1 MPYHHISNF
10 NTPEAATA
18 EARRL
23 NKRTGVS
30 IQGFRT
36 VLGKYKPGSTKSEM
50 DRAQE
55 ADKKLTD
62 MRDGNI
68 VTRIGENVVMEE
80 PNYYHKMGWFSAKD
94 GSTHDALPHEK
105 YHADILKRKNL
116 DVNKHRLVRYW
127 TNKKDGSF
135 GVDWGSA
142 NHKKPL
148 SATELRKIQGFIRN
162 HPHASKKVEVH
173 PSMKHDNSTSMVH
186 DNAGEAIRHI
196 SKIIAHRMT
205 RDEEV
210 GLYSNST
217 PINQNR
223 GNWNIDKDYIVS
235 ESVPSLRDVK
245 NMTEET
251 QPLSRLAELKSF
263 TKRFGWNL
271 KMTNI
276 RDEMI
281 FSKNGMD
288 LFILPEPEMLKSYN
302 SGLKGY
308 LSGPV
313 KSIWY
318 QWKLVVGDKNHY
330 GLTAIEL
337 KNTINSIVR

>member
-1 MPYHHISNF
+1 
-10 NTPEAATA
+10 
-18 EARRL
+18 
-23 NKRTGVS
+23 
-30 IQGFRT
+30 
-36 VLGKYKPGSTKSEM
+36 
-50 DRAQE
+50 
-55 ADKKLTD
+55 
-62 MRDGNI
+62 
-68 VTRIGENVVMEE
+68 
-80 PNYYHKMGWFSAKD
+80 
-94 GSTHDALPHEK
+94 
-105 YHADILKRKNL
+105 
-116 DVNKHRLVRYW
+116 
-127 TNKKDGSF
+127 
-135 GVDWGSA
+135 
-142 NHKKPL
+142 
-148 SATELRKIQGFIRN
+148 
-162 HPHASKKVEVH
+162 
-173 PSMKHDNSTSMVH
+173 
-186 DNAGEAIRHI
+186 
-196 SKIIAHRMT
+196 MT

-235 ESVPSLRDVK
+235 EEGLYSYFNLTKTSQKLLHAWAVEQGIDNIVPADELHATVIYSLNDFDGYTVSPERTIFISPKTYEMKVLGPPEKPALVLSFYSEKLVNRYKEAKQLGAKFLYPNFIPHITISYDWDYRKDISQIEVPSFPIVLQNETLKDAK
-245 NMTEET
+245 NITEET
-251 QPLSRLAELKSF
+251 QPLSRLSELKSF